1 MAGQLTTDTGE
12 RIGGN
17 SVASGSN
24 TTAPTLATAGP
35 TPVANASADEP
46 SAKPAD
52 HVAEISQ
59 PPETV
64 PDARFD
70 CDATRCAI
78 RHPSGR
84 IVVHTAD
91 AAAARAACGFA
102 ALIVIDDATAE
113 LSCPNPAVAIVTRRD
128 LARHGSAAIH
138 FAAPGLKPEIRYAVA
153 EPYRPW
159 LGNANSHALRAA
171 CRLTSESRRWRSRRR
186 PTCQKVPTG
195 PPANRLSNVG

>member
-1 MAGQLTTDTGE
+1 MADRFAAGVGRE
-12 RIGGN
+12 RGGGN

-24 TTAPTLATAGP
+24 TAAPTPATVGP
-35 TPVANASADEP
+35 ASVANASEADDP
-46 SAKPAD
+46 FAKPAGQP
-52 HVAEISQ
+52 AANSR

-64 PDARFD
+64 PGARFD

-91 AAAARAACGFA
+91 AALARSACDYA
-102 ALIVIDDATAE
+102 ALIVIDDATTGLTCKNA
-113 LSCPNPAVAIVTRRD
+113 SVAIVTKRD

-138 FAAPGLKPEIRYAVA
+138 FAGPGSRPEIRYAVA

-159 LGNANSHALRAA
+159 HAQRQFSRAA
-171 CRLTSESRRWRSRRR
+171 RGMPPYLRKPARTVKTPSELPEDADRSGGET
-186 PTCQKVPTG
+186 PQ
-195 PPANRLSNVG
+195 

>member
-1 MAGQLTTDTGE
+1 MA
-12 RIGGN
+12 
-17 SVASGSN
+17 N
-24 TTAPTLATAGP
+24 T
-35 TPVANASADEP
+35 SADEP
-46 SAKPAD
+46 FATPAD
-52 HVAEISQ
+52 LPAKNS
-59 PPETV
+59 PPPDGI

-91 AAAARAACGFA
+91 TAVARTACGYA

-113 LSCPNPAVAIVTRRD
+113 ISCKSPSVAIVTKRD

-138 FAAPGLKPEIRYAVA
+138 FAAPGSKPEIRYAVA

-159 LGNANSHALRAA
+159 HAQRQFSRAA
-171 CRLTSESRRWRSRRR
+171 RGMPPYQRKPAQAAKTPSE
-186 PTCQKVPTG
+186 
-195 PPANRLSNVG
+195 PPEDAAGEIPQ